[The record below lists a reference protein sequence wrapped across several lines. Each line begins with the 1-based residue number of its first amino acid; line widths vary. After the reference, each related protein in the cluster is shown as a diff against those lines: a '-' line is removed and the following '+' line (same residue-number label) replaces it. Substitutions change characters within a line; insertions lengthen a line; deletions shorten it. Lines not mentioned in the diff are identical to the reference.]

1 MNRKVKIMK
10 KLIFFIIIGGGL
22 LFAGSQTAAA
32 QAERRLDSSPAAFRA
47 FFQRF
52 RNAVE
57 KSDKTAVAALTAFPF
72 SYGFDAGDEGKMTRA
87 QFIKRFNE
95 IFGNAPKRFLKERN
109 PLFSRPDRGSYVV
122 STDEAAH
129 FIFVRTRSGFK
140 FTAYMV
146 EP

>member
-10 KLIFFIIIGGGL
+10 KFYFLSSSAAVSSLLPEVKAPRAGRTTARFKPGGV
-22 LFAGSQTAAA
+22 
-32 QAERRLDSSPAAFRA
+32 RA

-72 SYGFDAGDEGKMTRA
+72 SYGFDAAMRDDQSAVYQTFQDGFSAMRA
-87 QFIKRFNE
+87 Q
-95 IFGNAPKRFLKERN
+95 RFLKERN
-109 PLFSRPDRGSYVV
+109 PLFSRRDRGSYVV

-129 FIFVRTRSGFK
+129 FYFVRTRTRF
-140 FTAYMV
+140 
-146 EP
+146 